1 MNKIEKSGIR
11 KKIQRIKFERNK
23 INGKIERCLI
33 YSRLKFYLTTGMSAD
48 SEEAKDQRNRL
59 SRRRFHSC
67 NQLLDRDENFLIFI
81 RKTSSIKKTKRRFA
95 KKEEENRTSALS
107 NFFERTWRGLF
118 AQLPRIIHFSF
129 TFPSITLFPSC
140 GQVRLNG

>member
-1 MNKIEKSGIR
+1 MKL
-11 KKIQRIKFERNK
+11 
-23 INGKIERCLI
+23 GKIERCLI

-67 NQLLDRDENFLIFI
+67 NQLLDRDENFLILI
-81 RKTSSIKKTKRRFA
+81 RKTSSIKKTKRRCA

>member
-11 KKIQRIKFERNK
+11 EKIQRIKFERNK

-33 YSRLKFYLTTGMSAD
+33 RLKFYLTTGMSAD
-48 SEEAKDQRNRL
+48 SEEAKDQRNR
-59 SRRRFHSC
+59 FYSC
-67 NQLLDRDENFLIFI
+67 NQLLAKDRDENFLILI

-107 NFFERTWRGLF
+107 NFFERTWLF

>member
-11 KKIQRIKFERNK
+11 EKIQRIKFERNK

-33 YSRLKFYLTTGMSAD
+33 RLKFYLTTRMSAD
-48 SEEAKDQRNRL
+48 SEEAKDQRNR
-59 SRRRFHSC
+59 FHSC
-67 NQLLDRDENFLIFI
+67 NQLLAKDRDENFLILI
-81 RKTSSIKKTKRRFA
+81 RKISSIKKIKRRFA